1 MMISRIC
8 RRRCVLPLL
17 LPVLLTAAF
26 FPARAGEPARGVRS
40 LGEVCRDIAES
51 GPEMIEGVW
60 RLTAPGND
68 GVLIAIERE
77 SPGDYVITV
86 VEAPDRS
93 LIPGTLIGRAS
104 RGSERGLYDS
114 WMYTSSP
121 ISMLRGL
128 RRRDFTLKLS
138 DDGNRLTFR
147 KHRSPLAV
155 NLYMSIPYLFIRP
168 SIRNER
174 FVESTPQGAERVY
187 PVPLPPIEP
196 IYL

>member
-1 MMISRIC
+1 MMFRSGRC
-8 RRRCVLPLL
+8 RCVLLL
-17 LPVLLTAAF
+17 LAALAAAYS
-26 FPARAGEPARGVRS
+26 PARAGEPAVGVRS
-40 LGEVCRDIAES
+40 LEEVCRDISAS
-51 GPEMIEGVW
+51 GPELIEGVW
-60 RLTAPGND
+60 RLTAPGSD
-68 GVLIAIERE
+68 GVLVAIERE

-93 LIPGTLIGRAS
+93 LIPGTLIGRAT
-104 RGSERGLYDS
+104 RGSERGVYDS
-114 WMYTSSP
+114 WMYASSP
-121 ISMLRGL
+121 LSTLRGL
-128 RRRDFTLKLS
+128 HRRDFTLKLS

-147 KHRSPLAV
+147 KHRSPWAV

-174 FVESTPQGAERVY
+174 FVETTPQGAERVY